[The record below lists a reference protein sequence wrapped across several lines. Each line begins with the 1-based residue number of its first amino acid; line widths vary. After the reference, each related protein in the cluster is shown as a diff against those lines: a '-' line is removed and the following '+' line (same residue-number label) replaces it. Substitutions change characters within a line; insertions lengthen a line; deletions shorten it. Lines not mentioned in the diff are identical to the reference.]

1 MSPPIHTRR
10 DQLREREEALRRL
23 DDVTILS
30 RFGVENHTVEELR
43 ALIERRT
50 REQRDALVALRTWQC
65 AVSPVPRSFF
75 YTPPRFPFQLS
86 ARVD

>member
-1 MSPPIHTRR
+1 MTPKNLSIGAPPAYQIISN
-10 DQLREREEALRRL
+10 
-23 DDVTILS
+23 TI
-30 RFGVENHTVEELR
+30 
-43 ALIERRT
+43 ART

-86 ARVD
+86 ARVDLKKKNMKKKKTRKKN

>member
-1 MSPPIHTRR
+1 MTPKNLSIGAPPAYQIISN
-10 DQLREREEALRRL
+10 
-23 DDVTILS
+23 TI
-30 RFGVENHTVEELR
+30 
-43 ALIERRT
+43 ART

-86 ARVD
+86 ARLFLKKKKKYKKKKKQEKKTDSS